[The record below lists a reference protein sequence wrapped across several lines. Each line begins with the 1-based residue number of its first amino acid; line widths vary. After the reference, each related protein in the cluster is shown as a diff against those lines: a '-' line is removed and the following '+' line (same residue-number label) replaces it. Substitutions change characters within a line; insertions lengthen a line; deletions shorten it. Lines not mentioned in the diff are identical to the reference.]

1 MINLQ
6 AGHINRKTATGA
18 TAEMY
23 SQVRAQQTT
32 SNNRTSWC
40 LFWKPKAAFWSF
52 TSPNCSTLQKEH
64 KEKEASSTEA
74 ATGATADISAP
85 TADIPA
91 PTAEAPADDPAAT
104 DNQATVEL
112 GQGEQDDALQ
122 RQYNPKGD
130 PTPMELPPEA
140 QKAKEDADQAALE
153 GEESGEAGQ
162 GEPGTAD
169 TTNSVQV
176 GHHFV

>member
-1 MINLQ
+1 MLVPETKSCFLVL
-6 AGHINRKTATGA
+6 HIT
-18 TAEMY
+18 
-23 SQVRAQQTT
+23 QLLV
-32 SNNRTSWC
+32 
-40 LFWKPKAAFWSF
+40 LL
-52 TSPNCSTLQKEH
+52 LQKDH
-64 KEKEASSTEA
+64 KEKGASSTEA
-74 ATGATADISAP
+74 ATGAATGATADLSAP

-112 GQGEQDDALQ
+112 GKGEQDDALQ

-169 TTNSVQV
+169 TSNSVEV

>member
-1 MINLQ
+1 MPQPRCTRDTGPSRPPVTIALLG
-6 AGHINRKTATGA
+6 ACFLETKSCVLVLHIT
-18 TAEMY
+18 
-23 SQVRAQQTT
+23 QLLV
-32 SNNRTSWC
+32 
-40 LFWKPKAAFWSF
+40 LP
-52 TSPNCSTLQKEH
+52 LQKEH
-64 KEKEASSTEA
+64 KGKEASSTEA

-112 GQGEQDDALQ
+112 GKGEQDDALQ

-162 GEPGTAD
+162 GEPSTAD
-169 TTNSVQV
+169 TSNSVEV